1 MNRSDGGCSGFWGRC
16 TILVFFC
23 SFLIFS
29 CKGLPKT
36 EDPPPE
42 TVTELEAPSPPAEK
56 QSEESGAPPVEKQP
70 EEPVAPQAAEQEE
83 EPSVVEVPG
92 EPENPEPFVSVP
104 EPLID
109 LAEAGGPEEAPPEA
123 AVSASVPEPA
133 SPPLPPAVPPP
144 SEPELPES
152 TAQAGPSP
160 AEGTAET
167 AETAD
172 TERRPPPA
180 DPRRLRPAEEEP
192 PLRIVREEPETEP
205 VPEAPA
211 LPREEMSPVPAETA
225 IEYSRIVRATAGQL
239 VEVPFRGTGWV
250 YLGEL
255 AGRSGISYD
264 SRRLDPEGQSFIF
277 RAEKPGTYGL
287 KFYRQDFIRDYIIN
301 DHVQVIVGEP
311 SRGGGPSEALDR
323 GRVVANP
330 RWPEID
336 SISTGVKTA
345 SPPAE
350 APPVNETVP
359 AAPVPPTPVPAGR
372 QPELSAAE
380 AGDGESEG
388 AGIPLNAEPE
398 QLISRAREE
407 FEAGKTASAIA
418 VLDEFYRRYPP
429 GTDETW
435 WLYGQF
441 YEANSPARDIK
452 RSVECYR
459 KLVNEYPQSRR
470 YNDAKRRIA
479 YLERYYFNIQ

>member
-1 MNRSDGGCSGFWGRC
+1 MNRLAGRRSGFWSRLS
-16 TILVFFC
+16 IPVLFSF
-23 SFLIFS
+23 FLIFS
-29 CKGLPKT
+29 CRGLPKT
-36 EDPPPE
+36 EAPQPE
-42 TVTELEAPSPPAEK
+42 PPAEI
-56 QSEESGAPPVEKQP
+56 EVPPPPAEKQP
-70 EEPVAPQAAEQEE
+70 EEPALPQTAEQEE
-83 EPSVVEVPG
+83 EPSVVEVPE
-92 EPENPEPFVSVP
+92 EPESSESFAPLP

-109 LAEAGGPEEAPPEA
+109 LAEAGSPEEDPPEDPVSVSMPEPALPPLLPLPPPALPPPPEA
-123 AVSASVPEPA
+123 A
-133 SPPLPPAVPPP
+133 
-144 SEPELPES
+144 LPERP
-152 TAQAGPSP
+152 AQAGPSP
-160 AEGTAET
+160 AEGRAE
-167 AETAD
+167 

-192 PLRIVREEPETEP
+192 PLRIVREEPETKP
-205 VPEAPA
+205 VPEAPP
-211 LPREEMSPVPAETA
+211 LPREEMSPVPAEAA

-287 KFYRQDFIRDYIIN
+287 KFYRQDFIRDYIVH
-301 DHVQVIVGEP
+301 DHVQVIAGEP
-311 SRGGGPSEALDR
+311 LRGSDALDR
-323 GRVVANP
+323 GRVVASP

-336 SISTGVKTA
+336 GTSTGVKTS
-345 SPPAE
+345 SPPEE
-350 APPVNETVP
+350 APPAGETVP
-359 AAPVPPTPVPAGR
+359 AAPVPAGR
-372 QPELSAAE
+372 QPEFSAAE
-380 AGDGESEG
+380 TGSGESEG
-388 AGIPLNAEPE
+388 AGIPLNAGPE
-398 QLISRAREE
+398 ELISRAREE

-441 YEANSPARDIK
+441 YEANSPERDIK

-470 YNDAKRRIA
+470 YNEAKRRIA

>member
-1 MNRSDGGCSGFWGRC
+1 V
-16 TILVFFC
+16 LFC
-23 SFLIFS
+23 FSLIFS

-36 EDPPPE
+36 EAPRPE
-42 TVTELEAPSPPAEK
+42 TFAELEAPSSPA
-56 QSEESGAPPVEKQP
+56 EKQP
-70 EEPVAPQAAEQEE
+70 EEPAALQTAEPEEEPAAPQTTGQEE

-92 EPENPEPFVSVP
+92 EPESSEPSASVL

-109 LAEAGGPEEAPPEA
+109 LAEAGGPEEAPPEDV
-123 AVSASVPEPA
+123 VSASMPEPA
-133 SPPLPPAVPPP
+133 SPPLPLPAVPPP
-144 SEPELPES
+144 SEPALP
-152 TAQAGPSP
+152 ARPVQIGPSS
-160 AEGTAET
+160 AEGTAE
-167 AETAD
+167 

-192 PLRIVREEPETEP
+192 PLRIVREEPETKP

-211 LPREEMSPVPAETA
+211 LPREEMSPVPAEEA

-287 KFYRQDFIRDYIIN
+287 KFYRQDFIRDYIVN
-301 DHVQVIVGEP
+301 DHVQVIVGETP
-311 SRGGGPSEALDR
+311 RGSGRSDALDR

-336 SISTGVKTA
+336 STSTGVRA
-345 SPPAE
+345 VSPPAE
-350 APPVNETVP
+350 APPVDETVP
-359 AAPVPPTPVPAGR
+359 AAPVPTER

-380 AGDGESEG
+380 AGSGESEG

-398 QLISRAREE
+398 ELISRAREE

-418 VLDEFYRRYPP
+418 ALDEFCRRYPP

-441 YEANSPARDIK
+441 YEAGSPARDIK
-452 RSVECYR
+452 RSIECYR
-459 KLVNEYPQSRR
+459 KLVSEYPQSPR
-470 YNDAKRRIA
+470 YNDARRRIA

>member
-1 MNRSDGGCSGFWGRC
+1 MKTYAEIIHSKHRF
-16 TILVFFC
+16 VFLGLGVVMLL
-23 SFLIFS
+23 LIFS
-29 CKGLPKT
+29 CKGLPET
-36 EDPPPE
+36 ASPPPE
-42 TVTELEAPSPPAEK
+42 AFAELEASSPPAEK
-56 QSEESGAPPVEKQP
+56 QP
-70 EEPVAPQAAEQEE
+70 EEPAFPQTADQEE
-83 EPSVVEVPG
+83 EPAAPQTAGQEEVPSVVEVPG
-92 EPENPEPFVSVP
+92 EPESSEPSVSVP

-109 LAEAGGPEEAPPEA
+109 LAEAGGPEEAPSEDV
-123 AVSASVPEPA
+123 VSASMPEPA

-144 SEPELPES
+144 PEPALPERPV
-152 TAQAGPSP
+152 QAGPSP
-160 AEGTAET
+160 AEGTAE
-167 AETAD
+167 A
-172 TERRPPPA
+172 ERRPPPA

-205 VPEAPA
+205 VPEVPA
-211 LPREEMSPVPAETA
+211 LPREEMSPVPSEAA

-287 KFYRQDFIRDYIIN
+287 KFYRQDFIRDYIVH

-311 SRGGGPSEALDR
+311 PRGGGPSEALDR
-323 GRVVANP
+323 GRAVANP

-336 SISTGVKTA
+336 STSTGVKTA
-345 SPPAE
+345 SPSAE
-350 APPVNETVP
+350 APPVDEAVP
-359 AAPVPPTPVPAGR
+359 AAPVPATPVPAER

-380 AGDGESEG
+380 AGNGESEG
-388 AGIPLNAEPE
+388 PGIPLNVGPE

-407 FEAGKTASAIA
+407 FEAGKTVSAIA
-418 VLDEFYRRYPP
+418 ALDEFYRRYPP

>member
-1 MNRSDGGCSGFWGRC
+1 MNRSAGGGSGFRGRFA
-16 TILVFFC
+16 ILVVFC

-36 EDPPPE
+36 EVPPPAAFAE
-42 TVTELEAPSPPAEK
+42 SEPFSPPAEK
-56 QSEESGAPPVEKQP
+56 QP
-70 EEPVAPQAAEQEE
+70 EEPAPPQAAGQEE

-92 EPENPEPFVSVP
+92 EPESPEPSASVP

-109 LAEAGGPEEAPPEA
+109 LAEAGGPEEAPPED
-123 AVSASVPEPA
+123 AVSVSMPEPA
-133 SPPLPPAVPPP
+133 FPPLPPAAPPP
-144 SEPELPES
+144 SEPALPARPVQVS
-152 TAQAGPSP
+152 PSP

-167 AETAD
+167 
-172 TERRPPPA
+172 ERRPLPA

-192 PLRIVREEPETEP
+192 PLRIVREEPEMEP
-205 VPEAPA
+205 VPEAPV
-211 LPREEMSPVPAETA
+211 LSREEMSPVPAEA
-225 IEYSRIVRATAGQL
+225 SIEYSRIVRATAGQL

-255 AGRSGISYD
+255 ASRSGIRYD

-277 RAEKPGTYGL
+277 RAESPGTYGL
-287 KFYRQDFIRDYIIN
+287 KFYRQDFIRDYIVN

-311 SRGGGPSEALDR
+311 PQGSGRSEALDR

-330 RWPEID
+330 RWPESD
-336 SISTGVKTA
+336 STSTGIKTA
-345 SPPAE
+345 VPAAE
-350 APPVNETVP
+350 APPVNEIVP
-359 AAPVPPTPVPAGR
+359 AAPVPVER
-372 QPELSAAE
+372 RPELSTAE
-380 AGDGESEG
+380 AGNGGSER
-388 AGIPLNAEPE
+388 AGIPLNAGPE
-398 QLISRAREE
+398 ELISRAQEE

-441 YEANSPARDIK
+441 YEANSPVRDIK

>member
-1 MNRSDGGCSGFWGRC
+1 MNRSAGGRSGLWGRFP
-16 TILVFFC
+16 ILVLFC

-36 EDPPPE
+36 EAPPPE
-42 TVTELEAPSPPAEK
+42 AFTELEAPSPPAEK
-56 QSEESGAPPVEKQP
+56 QP
-70 EEPVAPQAAEQEE
+70 EEAAAPQTAGQEE
-83 EPSVVEVPG
+83 EPSVVEIPE
-92 EPENPEPFVSVP
+92 EPESSEPSASVI

-109 LAEAGGPEEAPPEA
+109 LAEAEDPEEAPPEDFA
-123 AVSASVPEPA
+123 SASMPEPA
-133 SPPLPPAVPPP
+133 FPPLPPAAPPP
-144 SEPELPES
+144 SEPALPARP
-152 TAQAGPSP
+152 AQVGPSP
-160 AEGTAET
+160 AEGTAE
-167 AETAD
+167 

-192 PLRIVREEPETEP
+192 PLRIVREEPETKP
-205 VPEAPA
+205 VPEAPT

-287 KFYRQDFIRDYIIN
+287 KFYRQDFIRDYIVN
-301 DHVQVIVGEP
+301 DHVQAIVGEP
-311 SRGGGPSEALDR
+311 PRGSGRPDALDR

-330 RWPEID
+330 RWPETD
-336 SISTGVKTA
+336 STSAGVTSA

-350 APPVNETVP
+350 APPVDETVS
-359 AAPVPPTPVPAGR
+359 AAPVPAGR

-380 AGDGESEG
+380 AGSGESEG
-388 AGIPLNAEPE
+388 AGIPLNAGPE
-398 QLISRAREE
+398 ELISRAQEE

-441 YEANSPARDIK
+441 YEANSSARDIK

-459 KLVNEYPQSRR
+459 TLVNEYPQSRR